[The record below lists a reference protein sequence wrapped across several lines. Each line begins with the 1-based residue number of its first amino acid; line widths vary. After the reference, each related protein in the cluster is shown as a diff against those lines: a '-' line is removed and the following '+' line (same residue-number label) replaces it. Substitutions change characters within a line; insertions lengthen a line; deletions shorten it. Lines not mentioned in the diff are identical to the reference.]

1 MGKKGAIW
9 VAAVL
14 YLALGMIAITV
25 ILGAGLPLIE
35 KMKDRNT
42 VAQTKD
48 LMQVLDETIRR
59 VASEGPGSQ
68 RQLSPFVVKVGELTI
83 DEITRGEGWEQES
96 DSIFWKAKTGAL
108 IMEPGIK
115 KKEGNLEV
123 SLELTNIQDEYDIK
137 LRLDYSEFLDVD
149 LVSDFG
155 NPFNGE
161 FSLLVKNTG
170 KFDEDTNLP
179 TIEIIVN

>member
-1 MGKKGAIW
+1 MNIKGAVW

-14 YLALGMIAITV
+14 YIALGMIAITV

-68 RQLSPFVVKVGELTI
+68 RELSPFVIKVGELTI
-83 DEITRGEGWEQES
+83 DETDDFGQ
-96 DSIFWKAKTGAL
+96 DSNAIVWTSKIGAL
-108 IMEPGIK
+108 IMEPNLPEPK
-115 KKEGNLEV
+115 REGNLEV
-123 SLELTNIQDEYDIK
+123 SLATTHIEEEYEVK
-137 LRLDYSEFLDVD
+137 LRLDYENFLDVD
-149 LVSDFG
+149 LVSEFG
-155 NPFNGE
+155 NPLRGD
-161 FSLLVKNTG
+161 FSLLVRNSG
-170 KFDEDTNLP
+170 KVDEDGLP
-179 TIEIIVN
+179 TIELVVS

>member
-1 MGKKGAIW
+1 MNTKGDIW

-14 YLALGMIAITV
+14 YMALGVIAITV

-83 DEITRGEGWEQES
+83 DEIDAAEQEA
-96 DSIFWKAKTGAL
+96 DSIYWTSKTKAL

-115 KKEGNLEV
+115 KKEGNMEV

-137 LRLDYSEFLDVD
+137 LRLDYAEFLDVD

-155 NPFNGE
+155 NPFSGD
-161 FSLLVKNTG
+161 FSLLIRNTG

-179 TIEIIVN
+179 TIEIIVS